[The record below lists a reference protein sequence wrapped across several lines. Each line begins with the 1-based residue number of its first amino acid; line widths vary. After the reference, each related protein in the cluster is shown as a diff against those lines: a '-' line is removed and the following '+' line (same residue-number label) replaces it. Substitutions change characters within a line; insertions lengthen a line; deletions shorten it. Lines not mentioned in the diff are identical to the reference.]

1 MTPEQLATA
10 FVTAINSQAA
20 DTMAELMTDD
30 HLFIDSDGT
39 EVPGRERMREGWIGY
54 FEMVPDY
61 RIEVNETFTRG
72 QTVVF
77 LGIATGTF
85 NEAGVLKP
93 ENSWSVPAA
102 WRALIED
109 QKVSVWQVYVN
120 PEPMRKIL
128 DRIGAA

>member
-10 FVTAINSQAA
+10 FIAAINSQAI
-20 DTMAELMTDD
+20 DTMADLMTED
-30 HLFIDSDGT
+30 HVFIDSDGT

-61 RIEVNETFTRG
+61 RIEVNETFTRD
-72 QTVVF
+72 QTVVC

-85 NEAGVLKP
+85 REAGVLKP

-120 PEPMRKIL
+120 PEPIRKIL